1 MSSAEVLQGAL
12 GRVVCSGPLVARAQA
27 STLWKTGFFI
37 LSESGHLLR
46 YADPK
51 LSPAAA
57 VVAPCVG
64 SLPVVGGRIAPF
76 DGPAT
81 FAIGNLPGG
90 STSGALLFVAP
101 SEVHA
106 RRWIAALSS
115 AGCTYT
121 GEFTLPAAAG
131 AQAVCLDDG
140 LTEREA
146 VDAHLHAKRTSSILS
161 HAAALQLTS
170 GAHSEDG
177 EGRDSHGS
185 AQLALALTHHTGDG
199 QDGLDEDEGSASS
212 SAVFGASSPW
222 AWPKAPGVAGTRL
235 AELRATA
242 DGGLDHERQHA
253 AIRAAAA
260 AVKATVE
267 VVSAAQGATP
277 DDAPLLLTDGAHGG
291 SSSALDTY
299 NSSGSLGSPFAAGS
313 SSGAG
318 AFSPTPLAPGVATTA
333 PSPASLEQVM
343 VELGAVRQQCASTAA
358 ELARLRARLA
368 ETQAKA
374 AADKAAADKAAA
386 EAAALA
392 DAVTAKLSVA
402 LDLLR
407 EEQRAGEEM
416 SAQIHTARKAVEAAE
431 GAMGEED
438 DSAPVRRVSQAL
450 AEAKT
455 ALTPQ
460 SSPAQSPGR
469 RSRTEGMSGT
479 ALVL

>member
-12 GRVVCSGPLVARAQA
+12 GRVVCSGPLVARSQA

-76 DGPAT
+76 DGPHT
-81 FAIGNLPGG
+81 FAIDNLPGG
-90 STSGALLFVAP
+90 SSSGALLFVSP

-106 RRWIAALSS
+106 RRWIAALSA
-115 AGCTYT
+115 AGCTYS
-121 GEFTLPAAAG
+121 GEFSLPAAAG

-146 VDAHLHAKRTSSILS
+146 VDAHLHAKRTSIMLS
-161 HAAALQLTS
+161 HATLQLTT
-170 GAHSEDG
+170 GAAHDDEDG
-177 EGRDSHGS
+177 GDGDEAST
-185 AQLALALTHHTGDG
+185 QLALARYHGDG
-199 QDGLDEDEGSASS
+199 DTGEEEEASAS
-212 SAVFGASSPW
+212 AHIVFGAASPW
-222 AWPKAPGVAGTRL
+222 AWPKAPGVAGTYL

-242 DGGLDHERQHA
+242 DGGLHHERQHA

-267 VVSAAQGATP
+267 VVTAGQL
-277 DDAPLLLTDGAHGG
+277 DDAPLLLTHG
-291 SSSALDTY
+291 SSSGGAVDGPLA
-299 NSSGSLGSPFAAGS
+299 SAPLGSPFAAAVS
-313 SSGAG
+313 SAG
-318 AFSPTPLAPGVATTA
+318 DFAPA
-333 PSPASLEQVM
+333 PPAASASTSASSTSLEQVAA
-343 VELGAVRQQCASTAA
+343 ELAAVRQRVASNDD
-358 ELARLRARLA
+358 ELARLRALLA
-368 ETQAKA
+368 QTQAQAKAEKA
-374 AADKAAADKAAA
+374 AADKAAADAAA
-386 EAAALA
+386 AA

-407 EEQRAGEEM
+407 EEQRAVEEM
-416 SAQIHTARKAVEAAE
+416 TLQMNSARKAVEAAE
-431 GAMGEED
+431 GAMHED
-438 DSAPVRRVSQAL
+438 EDSAPVRLISQAL
-450 AEAKT
+450 ADAKS

-460 SSPAQSPGR
+460 SSPVASPGR
-469 RSRTEGMSGT
+469 RSRSDGVT
-479 ALVL
+479 ASSLTL

>member
-12 GRVVCSGPLVARAQA
+12 GRVVCSGPLVARSQA

-81 FAIGNLPGG
+81 FAIDNLPGG

-106 RRWIAALSS
+106 RRWIAALSA
-115 AGCTYT
+115 AGCTYS

-146 VDAHLHAKRTSSILS
+146 VDAHLRAKRTTIMLNHSNT
-161 HAAALQLTS
+161 LQLTA
-170 GAHSEDG
+170 GAAPHDDAD
-177 EGRDSHGS
+177 GRDGDGAAS
-185 AQLALALTHHTGDG
+185 QLALAHYHGDG
-199 QDGLDEDEGSASS
+199 DAGEEEEAGASS
-212 SAVFGASSPW
+212 QVVFGAASPW

-235 AELRATA
+235 AELRATV

-267 VVSAAQGATP
+267 VVTTSQSAGH
-277 DDAPLLLTDGAHGG
+277 DDDAAPLLLTHG
-291 SSSALDTY
+291 SSSGTVDGPTA
-299 NSSGSLGSPFAAGS
+299 SGSLGSPFAAAVPS
-313 SSGAG
+313 AG
-318 AFSPTPLAPGVATTA
+318 AFSPTPLAAAAST
-333 PSPASLEQVM
+333 SSLEQVAA
-343 VELGAVRQQCASTAA
+343 ELAAVRQHVASTDD
-358 ELARLRARLA
+358 ELARLRALLA
-368 ETQAKA
+368 ATQAQAKA
-374 AADKAAADKAAA
+374 DKEAADKAAAD
-386 EAAALA
+386 AAALA
-392 DAVTAKLSVA
+392 DVVTAKLSVA

-407 EEQRAGEEM
+407 EEQRATEEM
-416 SAQIHTARKAVEAAE
+416 SWQMASARKAVEAAE
-431 GAMGEED
+431 GAMQED
-438 DSAPVRRVSQAL
+438 EDSAPVRRISQAL
-450 AEAKT
+450 AEARS

-460 SSPAQSPGR
+460 SSPVPSPGR
-469 RSRTEGMSGT
+469 RTRSDGVAAAS
-479 ALVL
+479 LIL

>member
-12 GRVVCSGPLVARAQA
+12 GRVVCSGPLVARSQA

-76 DGPAT
+76 DGPKT
-81 FAIGNLPGG
+81 FAIDNLPGG
-90 STSGALLFVAP
+90 STSGALLFVSP

-106 RRWIAALSS
+106 RRWIAALSA
-115 AGCTYT
+115 AGCTYS

-146 VDAHLHAKRTSSILS
+146 VDAHLHAKRTSIMLS
-161 HAAALQLTS
+161 HSTALQLTA
-170 GAHSEDG
+170 GAAAHDDVD
-177 EGRDSHGS
+177 GRDGDGASS
-185 AQLALALTHHTGDG
+185 QLALAHYRGDG
-199 QDGLDEDEGSASS
+199 DAGEEEAGASNQV
-212 SAVFGASSPW
+212 VFGAASPW

-235 AELRATA
+235 AELRATV

-267 VVSAAQGATP
+267 VVTTSQSAGH
-277 DDAPLLLTDGAHGG
+277 DDDAAPLLLTHDSSTG
-291 SSSALDTY
+291 SSTGTVDGPHA
-299 NSSGSLGSPFAAGS
+299 SGSLGSPFAAAVPS
-313 SSGAG
+313 SG
-318 AFSPTPLAPGVATTA
+318 AFSPTPLAAASSTSASST
-333 PSPASLEQVM
+333 SLEQVAA
-343 VELGAVRQQCASTAA
+343 ELAAVRQRVASNDD
-358 ELARLRARLA
+358 ELARLRALLS
-368 ETQAKA
+368 ETQAQAKAEKA
-374 AADKAAADKAAA
+374 AADKAAAD
-386 EAAALA
+386 AAALA

-416 SAQIHTARKAVEAAE
+416 TLQMASARKAVEAAE
-431 GAMGEED
+431 GAMQED
-438 DSAPVRRVSQAL
+438 EDSAPVRRISQAL
-450 AEAKT
+450 AEARS

-460 SSPAQSPGR
+460 TSPVPSPGR
-469 RSRTEGMSGT
+469 RSRSDGVNASS
-479 ALVL
+479 LVL